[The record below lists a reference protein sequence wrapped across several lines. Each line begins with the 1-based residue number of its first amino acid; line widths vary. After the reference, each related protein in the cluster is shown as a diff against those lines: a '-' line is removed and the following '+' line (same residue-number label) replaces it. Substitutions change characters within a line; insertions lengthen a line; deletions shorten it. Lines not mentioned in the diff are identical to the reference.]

1 MNKWDVLKDV
11 PPRLEVSAVAKR
23 TKKATTKT
31 RRQKSAANTKAPL
44 APRPGKRALRGKLG
58 RISRNHKRRSV
69 WFQARAAWPLRE
81 ARVGKLVSERAR
93 VEKEFCAGAG
103 LNAVGK
109 CRADER
115 GRAHHVS
122 GL

>member
-44 APRPGKRALRGKLG
+44 GPGPGKRALRGKIG

-81 ARVGKLVSERAR
+81 ASGETLVSERAR
-93 VEKEFCAGAG
+93 GEQECPPAPGTA
-103 LNAVGK
+103 
-109 CRADER
+109 RR
-115 GRAHHVS
+115 
-122 GL
+122 

>member
-11 PPRLEVSAVAKR
+11 PPRLEVFAVAKR

-44 APRPGKRALRGKLG
+44 GPGPGKRALRGKLG

-81 ARVGKLVSERAR
+81 ARVGK
-93 VEKEFCAGAG
+93 
-103 LNAVGK
+103 